1 MGWGCVICFHC
12 QIKFERS
19 FSKQPYEGRNEI
31 IALKIEDFQG
41 NYLISTR
48 VGLFGKAPSK
58 FNLAMKTYYTTPFQ
72 DDRCCLHVHLKDVG
86 NGQSLK
92 LSKSCLKAA
101 EQESRS
107 VPMSR

>member
-41 NYLISTR
+41 NYLISTL

-58 FNLAMKTYYTTPFQ
+58 FNLAMKTYYTTPATITH
-72 DDRCCLHVHLKDVG
+72 DLHLSSIQNITFDVMFLK
-86 NGQSLK
+86 
-92 LSKSCLKAA
+92 
-101 EQESRS
+101 R
-107 VPMSR
+107 